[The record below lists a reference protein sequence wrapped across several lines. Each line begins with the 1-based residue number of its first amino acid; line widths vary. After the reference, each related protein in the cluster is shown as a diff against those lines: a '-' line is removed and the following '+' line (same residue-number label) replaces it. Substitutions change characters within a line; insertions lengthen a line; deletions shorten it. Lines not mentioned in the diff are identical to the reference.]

1 MQGYDANLRSAHPE
15 PMKKVAVL
23 GTGKMGGAIARRL
36 HAAGFDISVW
46 DRTKSKAEALQV
58 GPVVAS
64 PAEAARNADVLITMV
79 TGPQAL
85 RDVYFGPSGVFTA
98 GGNSTIVDMS
108 TVGPAA
114 ARELADAAELHGPKL
129 VEAPVIG
136 SIPAVN
142 SGTLLILAGAAL
154 IEDLDR
160 VRPVL
165 QQLGEVHYVGDV
177 GSAATLKLVANS
189 FLGIVSAGAAELMA
203 AGTAQ
208 GLEPE
213 QVFTVLSRVA
223 PGLKVREAGFVRNIH
238 EPAMFAVRD
247 ILKDLDLGLALYQR
261 ASGAR
266 SKVPLTAITREL
278 FAPVASRAADLDISA
293 IVTAYSADRLPRQS
307 VEERPS

>member
-1 MQGYDANLRSAHPE
+1 
-15 PMKKVAVL
+15 
-23 GTGKMGGAIARRL
+23 MGGAIARRL
-36 HAAGFDISVW
+36 KTAGFDISVW

-58 GPVVAS
+58 GPVVDS
-64 PAEAARNADVLITMV
+64 PADAVRNADVLITMV

-85 RDVYFGPSGVFTA
+85 RDVYFGPSGVFA
-98 GGNSTIVDMS
+98 ADGHGAIVDMS

-114 ARELADAAELHGPKL
+114 ARELAAAAELHGAKL
-129 VEAPVIG
+129 IEAPVIG

-142 SGTLLILAGAAL
+142 SGTLIILAGAAL
-154 IEDLDR
+154 VEDLES

-165 QQLGEVHYVGDV
+165 QQLGEVHYVGDA

-203 AGTAQ
+203 SGTAQ
-208 GLEPE
+208 GLDPE

-223 PGLKVREAGFVRNIH
+223 PGLKFREAGFVRNVH

-261 ASGAR
+261 APGAR
-266 SKVPLTAITREL
+266 SKVPLTAVTREL
-278 FAPVASRAADLDISA
+278 FAAVASRVPDLDISA
-293 IVTAYSADRLPRQS
+293 IVTAYSADTLPRQP
-307 VEERPS
+307 VEELAS